1 VEPTATFLNKASEGA
16 KTMNC
21 LTKHIKR
28 SSQAFLFVIALSLIF
43 MGPATQ
49 KAYSEMSEKGFSDW
63 KPLFEKN
70 GIKVFKGKLKGEA
83 VIPFKAIGTLNGS
96 LEEVVSVLLN
106 FQQKPIWSP
115 KLKSVKIHKETNS
128 FVKTFS
134 EYYETPWPSS
144 DREFL
149 LEGKMD
155 IPDQN
160 LVKLFASSS
169 TKTSFSNKDHVLA
182 QVNNLDLTLKR
193 LTETKTAVEFVFM
206 GDLKGWIP
214 AWITNLIQRRW
225 PYKFLKG
232 LEKHINTKKLKN
244 QPFPLPQDVKKR
256 LTHNLKVTLNQEK
269 I

>member
-1 VEPTATFLNKASEGA
+1 
-16 KTMNC
+16 MNC

-28 SSQAFLFVIALSLIF
+28 TFFGFFLAFGLSFISLGLICQS
-43 MGPATQ
+43 GYSKTSKQ
-49 KAYSEMSEKGFSDW
+49 KAFSNW

-106 FQQKPIWSP
+106 FQQKHIWSP
-115 KLKSVKIHKETNS
+115 KLKSVKIHKEKDS
-128 FVKTFS
+128 FIKTFS
-134 EYYETPWPSS
+134 EYYETPWPAL

-160 LVKLFASSS
+160 LVKLFATSSRN
-169 TKTSFSNKDHVLA
+169 TSLSKKDHVLA

-193 LTETKTAVEFVFM
+193 LTATKTAVEFVFM

-214 AWITNLIQRRW
+214 VWITNLIQRRW

-232 LEKHINTKKLKN
+232 LEKHINDKRLKK

-256 LTHNLKVTLNQEK
+256 LTHSLTANLN
-269 I
+269 ID